1 MSYSEIQRLQLAVQQ
16 EPSQD
21 NLEELVHE
29 ELQFLDSQIRVRDG
43 ATQRAAAAEA
53 ELEQLRREIAEL
65 QGGEPA
71 SLNGGDAELVDK
83 AEYREKWTGLL
94 KEFGVRKEILSFL
107 LSYSAEDFKLA
118 ELSTVS
124 RWLDTWTTF
133 FSSAENSVRELKRV
147 ERAAG
152 PNCGLPPTKD
162 LYEVLDEVCRL
173 QLQAR
178 TLVGRERYRRSAA
191 SDDSVEDFMDSQQ
204 QLKDWCH
211 KQRETL
217 SELTTLE
224 DLVEFNNSF
233 YTNVPV
239 MDSNFLVLMEQS
251 EALMNN
257 TRVQEALQDVN
268 KEWVM
273 LTLETYDK
281 LQTAAAD
288 AHSRSPLEQQCAQW
302 TSSASTPLREFL
314 LYAHGVLKNNPDAP
328 DVKKLMTVCEHLLKE
343 HDAHDIVCTHLADF
357 TVREECVKPHS
368 DSIKIELQ
376 SSLTATV
383 LTFPHYDP
391 SGGRSEYKN
400 RIDELQ
406 EWIDVKSQKGT
417 YMKLLERLEATRA
430 MIEEHADVLFPDD
443 TTAA

>member
-1 MSYSEIQRLQLAVQQ
+1 MSYAAIQRLQHVAQQ
-16 EPSQD
+16 ESTYD
-21 NLEELVHE
+21 TYEGLVNEELK
-29 ELQFLDSQIRVRDG
+29 FLDNQIRIRDE

-53 ELEQLRREIAEL
+53 ELEQLRREIAGMKG
-65 QGGEPA
+65 QQ
-71 SLNGGDAELVDK
+71 STQNGGSPPMDK
-83 AEYREKWTGLL
+83 AAYREKWTSLL

-133 FSSAENSVRELKRV
+133 FAAADNSVRELKRV

-152 PNCGLPPTKD
+152 PTCGLPPTKD
-162 LYEVLDEVCRL
+162 LYDVLDEVCRL

-178 TLVGRERYRRSAA
+178 TLVGRERYRRSAS
-191 SDDSVEDFMDSQQ
+191 SDDSIEDFMDSQQ
-204 QLKDWCH
+204 QLKDWCR

-217 SELTTLE
+217 SELTALD
-224 DLVEFNNSF
+224 DLVEFSNSF

-251 EALMNN
+251 EALMSNV
-257 TRVQEALQDVN
+257 RVQEALQEVN

-281 LQTAAAD
+281 LQNAAME
-288 AHSRSPLEQQCAQW
+288 AHSASLLEQQCAQW
-302 TSSASTPLREFL
+302 TQAASPPLHELLLQVQSVLKRHSEVQDAKKLAVMCDRLLREHA
-314 LYAHGVLKNNPDAP
+314 AHG
-328 DVKKLMTVCEHLLKE
+328 
-343 HDAHDIVCTHLADF
+343 IVCTHLADF
-357 TVREECVKPHS
+357 TVREECVRPHY
-368 DSIKIELQ
+368 DAIKTELQ
-376 SSLTATV
+376 SSLTVTV
-383 LTFPHYDP
+383 LTFPHYDAY
-391 SGGRSEYKN
+391 GGRSEYKN

-417 YMKLLERLEATRA
+417 YMKLLERLESTKT

-443 TTAA
+443 PTAS

>member
-1 MSYSEIQRLQLAVQQ
+1 MSYSEIQRLQHVVQQ
-16 EPSQD
+16 EPTHENYEKLVS
-21 NLEELVHE
+21 EELR
-29 ELQFLDSQIRVRDG
+29 FLENKSRDRDE
-43 ATQRAAAAEA
+43 AAQRSTALEA

-65 QGGEPA
+65 QDQLSPQRGGAAPI
-71 SLNGGDAELVDK
+71 GK
-83 AEYREKWTGLL
+83 AEYCERWTSLL
-94 KEFGVRKEILSFL
+94 KEFGVRKEVLSFL

-133 FSSAENSVRELKRV
+133 FAGAESSVRELKRE
-147 ERAAG
+147 ERGAG
-152 PNCGLPPTKD
+152 PNCALPPTKD

-178 TLVGRERYRRSAA
+178 TLVGRERYRRSAS
-191 SDDSVEDFMDSQQ
+191 SDDFVDDFMDNQQ

-217 SELTTLE
+217 SELTTLD
-224 DLVEFNNSF
+224 DLVEFSNSF

-251 EALMNN
+251 EALMTNV
-257 TRVQEALQDVN
+257 RVQEALQDVN

-281 LQTAAAD
+281 LQNAASD
-288 AHSRSPLEQQCAQW
+288 VHSASLLEQQCAQW
-302 TSSASTPLREFL
+302 TQSASSPLREFL
-314 LYAHGVLKNNPDAP
+314 LYAQSVLKKHPEVQDA
-328 DVKKLMTVCEHLLKE
+328 KKLATVCGRLLKE
-343 HDAHDIVCTHLADF
+343 HDAHEIVCTHLADF

-368 DSIKIELQ
+368 DSIKTELQ
-376 SSLTATV
+376 SSLTTTV
-383 LTFPHYDP
+383 LTFPHYDAY
-391 SGGRSEYKN
+391 GGRTEYKN

-417 YMKLLERLEATRA
+417 YMKLLERLETTKT

-443 TTAA
+443 TTAP

>member
-1 MSYSEIQRLQLAVQQ
+1 MSYEQIERLQKTAQQ
-16 EPSQD
+16 EPTHD
-21 NLEELVHE
+21 HFEELVNE
-29 ELQFLDSQIRVRDG
+29 ELQFLDNQIAVRKD

-53 ELEQLRREIAEL
+53 ELAQLRREIAEL
-65 QGGEPA
+65 QGQ
-71 SLNGGDAELVDK
+71 SSSSQNGGGLTMDK
-83 AEYREKWTGLL
+83 AEYRTRWTALL

-133 FSSAENSVRELKRV
+133 FAGAENSVRELKRA

-152 PNCGLPPTKD
+152 PNAGLPPTKD
-162 LYEVLDEVCRL
+162 LYDVLDEVCRL

-178 TLVGRERYRRSAA
+178 TLVGRERYRRSAS

-204 QLKDWCH
+204 QLKDWCR

-217 SELTTLE
+217 SELSTLE
-224 DLVEFNNSF
+224 DLVEFSNSF

-251 EALMNN
+251 EPLMGNR
-257 TRVQEALQDVN
+257 RVQDALQDVN

-281 LQTAAAD
+281 LQSAA
-288 AHSRSPLEQQCAQW
+288 SRVHGASPLEQQCWQW
-302 TSSASTPLREFL
+302 TRVASTPLREFL
-314 LYAHGVLKNNPDAP
+314 LYAHGVLKKHPDAE
-328 DVKKLMTVCEHLLKE
+328 DAKKLAVVCERLLKE

-368 DSIKIELQ
+368 DSIKTELQ
-376 SSLTATV
+376 SSLTTTV
-383 LTFPHYDP
+383 LTFPHYDTDN
-391 SGGRSEYKN
+391 GRTEYKN
-400 RIDELQ
+400 RIEELQ

-417 YMKLLERLEATRA
+417 YIKLLERLETTKA

-443 TTAA
+443 TTAQ